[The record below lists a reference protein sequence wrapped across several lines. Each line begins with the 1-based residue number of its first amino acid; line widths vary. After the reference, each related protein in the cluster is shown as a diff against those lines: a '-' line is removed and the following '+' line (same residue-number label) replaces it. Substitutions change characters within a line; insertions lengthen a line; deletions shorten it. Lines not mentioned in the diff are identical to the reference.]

1 MRHRDDG
8 AGIIRR
14 KRCSQDRF
22 GVEMVGRR
30 RARGGRGAATAAGMA
45 RGAARRPTGS
55 QPMPRR
61 RAARVHRDLDG
72 SVELPG
78 VGVVDLLLQ
87 LALLGVSAL
96 SGSRSSAKRAL
107 TASKR

>member
-1 MRHRDDG
+1 
-8 AGIIRR
+8 
-14 KRCSQDRF
+14 
-22 GVEMVGRR
+22 
-30 RARGGRGAATAAGMA
+30 
-45 RGAARRPTGS
+45 
-55 QPMPRR
+55 MPRR